1 MLILPG
7 LDSVAGK
14 FWARFVKAIIRKI
27 FYLISSTA
35 YNLHFLNLGE
45 KRQIFS
51 PFPIFNEKIKC
62 LTAYQPYEGKVKS
75 KKVKELPH
83 KFRGLH
89 PFIVHAYMRAL
100 KRSAVTYHARK
111 SKSG

>member
-1 MLILPG
+1 MGAICE
-7 LDSVAGK
+7 SNAGK
-14 FWARFVKAIIRKI
+14 FLSHK
-27 FYLISSTA
+27 L

-62 LTAYQPYEGKVKS
+62 LTAYQPYEGKIKS
-75 KKVKELPH
+75 EKVKELPH

-89 PFIVHAYMRAL
+89 PFIVHACL
-100 KRSAVTYHARK
+100 ETKRCYLPRK
-111 SKSG
+111 KK